1 MAEYKVKFEVFEGPM
16 DLLLYL
22 VKKEEVDIYE
32 VNLTKIAREFIEY
45 VDLMREFDIE
55 IAGEF
60 LVMASTLMYIKSKEL
75 LPVDQQVEAEEDEEG
90 EDPRWE
96 LIRKLVEYKK
106 FKDAAD
112 KLEVLEHEQEDVY
125 PRLPAKQDFEM
136 PEDRGPR
143 VEVNIFDLINAVND
157 VLKRVEARA
166 GDESEIFDEQ
176 FTVPEKINAIRERL
190 ASGGSFSFT
199 ELLAHAASRNE
210 VVATFLAMLEMIRL
224 AQIQI
229 SQADA
234 FGDITITPGKGE
246 PEPEPEPIAD

>member
-1 MAEYKVKFEVFEGPM
+1 
-16 DLLLYL
+16 
-22 VKKEEVDIYE
+22 
-32 VNLTKIAREFIEY
+32 
-45 VDLMREFDIE
+45 
-55 IAGEF
+55 
-60 LVMASTLMYIKSKEL
+60 
-75 LPVDQQVEAEEDEEG
+75 
-90 EDPRWE
+90 
-96 LIRKLVEYKK
+96 
-106 FKDAAD
+106 
-112 KLEVLEHEQEDVY
+112 
-125 PRLPAKQDFEM
+125 M

-199 ELLAHAASRNE
+199 ELFAHAASRNE